1 MFTAIVILGIFIV
14 LWCGVAYISKEETG
28 SFLVAFMITF
38 LGCLLYFS
46 IKQHNENVRC
56 LETVQPIIPRIVHL
70 EDSSKKILKYYY
82 EGFDREIEINR
93 TSNNFYLPESL
104 LKIEPCNRTIF
115 IQR

>member
-1 MFTAIVILGIFIV
+1 MITTLIILGIFV
-14 LWCGVAYISKEETG
+14 ALWIGVAYISKEEPG

-38 LGCLLYFS
+38 IGCLFYFS
-46 IKQHNENVRC
+46 IKAHNENVRC

-82 EGFDREIEINR
+82 EGIDREIEIDR
-93 TSNNFYLPESL
+93 SSNNFYLPESL

>member
-1 MFTAIVILGIFIV
+1 MATAIIILGIFIV
-14 LWCGVAYISKEETG
+14 LWCGVAYISKEETA
-28 SFLVAFMITF
+28 SFLVAFMLTF
-38 LGCLLYFS
+38 LGILFYFS
-46 IKQHNENVRC
+46 IKAHNENVRC